1 MAVIS
6 TQIKSA
12 LTLRYKNGIDASGKD
27 IIKTKKFSNI
37 KLTAADQGLLD
48 VAAALTPLMKYPI
61 VEVVRSNDSVLING

>member
-61 VEVVRSNDSVLING
+61 VQVVRSNDSVLING

>member
-61 VEVVRSNDSVLING
+61 VEVVRSNDSALING

>member
-1 MAVIS
+1 MAVQS

-12 LTLRYKNGIDASGKD
+12 LSLRYKEGIDARGKD

-37 KLTAADQGLLD
+37 KLIADNQGLYD

-61 VEVVRSNDSVLING
+61 VEVLRSNDNKLVNA

>member
-1 MAVIS
+1 MAVMS

-12 LTLRYKNGIDASGKD
+12 LTLRYKSGIDASGKD

-48 VAAALTPLMKYPI
+48 VSSALTPLMKYPI
-61 VEVVRSNDSVLING
+61 VQVVRSNDSVLING